1 MFTERKTYPPDGH
14 APIVFKIGGHGAGLT
29 PGGCSG
35 VGAGTAGFLKTTGG
49 PTSSICHH
57 ETGLR
62 GTGLLDG
69 VISFAISSART
80 DDHPPSA
87 AASIAQSG
95 PLMEMPPDISYVLSP
110 PNNPVGAA
118 GRERLPGRQ
127 QPGHHAHTALCLRH
141 PESSFEW
148 AIKRLGQPEL
158 GRKFLNRC
166 LGPSL
171 CQIRYRRQSHYRA
184 A

>member
-1 MFTERKTYPPDGH
+1 VTGATYTPW
-14 APIVFKIGGHGAGLT
+14 GALT
-29 PGGCSG
+29 
-35 VGAGTAGFLKTTGG
+35 AMANGTAGINVSNTFNKRMQPLLLSA
-49 PTSSICHH
+49 TSSS
-57 ETGLR
+57 
-62 GTGLLDG
+62 GTIMSLCYDFHIAGG
-69 VISFAISSART
+69 VNQAPCVFKRHFARE
-80 DDHPPSA
+80 
-87 AASIAQSG
+87 QW
-95 PLMEMPPDISYVLSP
+95 
-110 PNNPVGAA
+110 
-118 GRERLPGRQ
+118 ERLPGRQ